1 MNYRK
6 TLLATVLVVP
16 LTLTACGSDEENAD
30 NAATSATSQES
41 STSAKP
47 GEDNK
52 DAKEGKESK
61 DGKESESSKSSSED
75 RPDAPE
81 REGANRPAGAAPA
94 PSNAESREG
103 SGNGRPAPAGGGGGN
118 DTEAITRLVEGLDD
132 GGNNMQA
139 LAYYTLDNSCT
150 AYINSRGGEAQLR
163 SQADGMVD
171 PATGQPLKFS
181 DFEKMAREAGVQ
193 VPNSM
198 GMAKIQK
205 VENVNVTGD
214 RATAF
219 VTSEQNATE
228 MQFAR
233 EGGQWK
239 ICPAG

>member
-6 TLLATVLVVP
+6 TLLAAVLVVP

-52 DAKEGKESK
+52 DAKEGK
-61 DGKESESSKSSSED
+61 DGKESESSKPSSGD
-75 RPDAPE
+75 QPDAPE
-81 REGANRPAGAAPA
+81 REGADRPAGAAPA
-94 PSNAESREG
+94 PNNAEGREG
-103 SGNGRPAPAGGGGGN
+103 GSNGRPAPAGGGGGN

-171 PATGQPLKFS
+171 PATGKPLNFS
-181 DFEKMAREAGVQ
+181 DFEKMAREAGAQ
-193 VPNSM
+193 VPANM